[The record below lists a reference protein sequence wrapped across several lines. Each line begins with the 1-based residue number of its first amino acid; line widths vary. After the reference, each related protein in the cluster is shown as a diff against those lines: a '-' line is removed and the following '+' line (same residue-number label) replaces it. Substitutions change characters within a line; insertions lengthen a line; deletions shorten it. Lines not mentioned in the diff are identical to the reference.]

1 MVGGRLRRGL
11 IRSDGQRR
19 MVVNKDGIA
28 PRQNWS
34 QIRSR
39 RQDLDPDAQTGQI
52 DGAVTCFAYESV
64 ADCCVG
70 QTRFYSPSCTLLTRV

>member
-1 MVGGRLRRGL
+1 MRGL

-39 RQDLDPDAQTGQI
+39 QDLDPAQTGQI
-52 DGAVTCFAYESV
+52 DDTVTCFACESG
-64 ADCCVG
+64 AECCVG
-70 QTRFYSPSCTLLTRV
+70 QTRVFGLLDPTQTGLM